1 MGEGLGG
8 VIATFITD
16 TLVPYLKNDALGD
29 LKTAATTLFEGA
41 LTVVEGIF
49 KMGAAGTETIGG
61 VVKGLMEAVF
71 TYLKNDAG
79 EDLKTAAEALFE
91 VATAAATGFAE
102 GIIGDEGIIRTLID
116 DIVSYLKNDA
126 VGDLKGAASEAFG
139 AMAGAAKSAFNEA
152 LPDKIP
158 SITIGGST
166 PDPLPDAP
174 EVTIGG
180 QSLDALE
187 LATGGFI
194 EDDGLAMLHAG
205 EYVLNEQQVDRTTS
219 PTTSAPATT
228 DRSADIDEEALGEA
242 IAENMDIDQEIIL
255 DAVFDRGATT
265 DSILDE
271 IDDRR
276 TRQTGS
282 PT

>member
-1 MGEGLGG
+1 
-8 VIATFITD
+8 
-16 TLVPYLKNDALGD
+16 

-41 LTVVEGIF
+41 LTVAKGIF

-61 VVKGLMEAVF
+61 VVKGLIDAIV

-91 VATAAATGFAE
+91 VATAVATGFAE
-102 GIIGDEGIIRTLID
+102 GIIGEEGVIKTLIS

-126 VGDLKGAASEAFG
+126 VGDLKGAAGEAFG
-139 AMAGAAKSAFNEA
+139 AMAGAAKSAFNSA
-152 LPDKIP
+152 LPDEIP
-158 SITIGGST
+158 SVTIGGNT

-194 EDDGLAMLHAG
+194 EDDGLAMLHSG
-205 EYVLNEQQVDRTTS
+205 EYVLNEQQVNRTAS
-219 PTTSAPATT
+219 PTTSAPTT
-228 DRSADIDEEALGEA
+228 AGSADIDEEALGEA
-242 IAENMDIDQEIIL
+242 IADNMDIDQEIIL

-276 TRQTGS
+276 TRQTWS